1 MYNGKKKLI
10 HKNNFSKTNKERVIF
25 MKKFLKILVGLLVVV
40 VLALGGLF
48 YALQPEGGMQWDT
61 TGNREITKE
70 DIIKMGILQSL
81 KFNKDSQSF
90 EGSINLTAEDIS
102 NIVYT
107 FMKNYEDD
115 IMSNDIK
122 IEDNKLMVTV
132 PVEIEFIKTK
142 ATVSVV
148 PSVEDG
154 ALVVNVDNVKVGK
167 INIHGGLLGKIM
179 ASQQNEI
186 PFEIRDRSIIIP
198 KETLKPINLTGI
210 KIENN
215 EIKADMRITLRDAMQ
230 YAYDILIQ
238 YGNSLKAA
246 A

>member
-1 MYNGKKKLI
+1 
-10 HKNNFSKTNKERVIF
+10 
-25 MKKFLKILVGLLVVV
+25 MKKVLKILVGILVVIA
-40 VLALGGLF
+40 LAMGGVF
-48 YALQPEGGMQWDT
+48 YALQPEGGMSFDN

-70 DIIKMGILQSL
+70 DIVKMGLLQSL
-81 KFNKDSQSF
+81 KFSRETESF

-115 IMSNDIK
+115 MMPNDIK

-142 ATVSVV
+142 ATASVV

-179 ASQQNEI
+179 ASQKSEI
-186 PFEIRDRSIIIP
+186 PFEMRDRSIIIP

-215 EIKADMRITLRDAMQ
+215 EIKADMRVTLRDAMQ
-230 YAYDILIQ
+230 CAYDILLQ
-238 YGNSLKAA
+238 YGNSLKPAA
-246 A
+246 

>member
-1 MYNGKKKLI
+1 
-10 HKNNFSKTNKERVIF
+10 

-81 KFNKDSQSF
+81 KFNKETESF

-115 IMSNDIK
+115 MMSNDIK

-179 ASQQNEI
+179 ASQQSEI
-186 PFEIRDRSIIIP
+186 PFEIRDRSILIP

-238 YGNSLKAA
+238 YGNSLRPAA
-246 A
+246 

>member
-1 MYNGKKKLI
+1 
-10 HKNNFSKTNKERVIF
+10 
-25 MKKFLKILVGLLVVV
+25 MKKVLKILVGILVVIA
-40 VLALGGLF
+40 LAMGGVF
-48 YALQPEGGMQWDT
+48 YALQPEGGMSFDN

-70 DIIKMGILQSL
+70 DIIKMGLLQSL
-81 KFNKDSQSF
+81 KFNKDNESF

-115 IMSNDIK
+115 MMSNDIK

-148 PSVEDG
+148 PSVENG
-154 ALVVNVDNVKVGK
+154 SLVVTVDNVKVGK
-167 INIHGGLLGKIM
+167 INVHGGLLAKIM
-179 ASQQNEI
+179 ASQKSEI

-198 KETLKPINLTGI
+198 PETLEPINLTGI

-215 EIKADMRITLRDAMQ
+215 EIKADMRITLKDAMQ

-238 YGNSLKAA
+238 YGNSLKPAA
-246 A
+246 